1 MARQLA
7 STQLKR
13 IRTSP
18 SIQLVLVIAVALFI
32 LFLWL
37 NFALT
42 QEIESIGREIQE
54 KTQELEAM
62 ERGRDSLLKDIS
74 KASSQ
79 LEMAD
84 KAWDLGYR
92 PQTPVFLLVVEPL
105 ARATDGAAASQ
116 EWSVS
121 TTAEGE
127 GAAQKS
133 LPLLEVLAHQSGSLA
148 LGAGP

>member
-1 MARQLA
+1 
-7 STQLKR
+7 
-13 IRTSP
+13 
-18 SIQLVLVIAVALFI
+18 LVLVIAVALFI

-54 KTQELEAM
+54 KTRELEAM
-62 ERGRDSLLKDIS
+62 ERGRDSLLKEIS

-105 ARATDGAAASQ
+105 ARATDGATASQ

-121 TTAEGE
+121 TAAEGE
-127 GAAQKS
+127 GAAQLS

>member
-13 IRTSP
+13 IRTTP

-54 KTQELEAM
+54 KTQEREAI
-62 ERGRDSLLKDIS
+62 ERRRDSLLKEIS
-74 KASSQ
+74 ETSSQ
-79 LEMAD
+79 LKMAD
-84 KAWDLGYR
+84 IAWDLGYR
-92 PQTPVFLLVVEPL
+92 PQTPVFLPVVEPL
-105 ARATDGAAASQ
+105 ARATDGATASQ

-121 TTAEGE
+121 PAAGDG
-127 GAAQKS
+127 GAAQQS
-133 LPLLEVLAHQSGSLA
+133 LPLLEVLAHRSGSLPF
-148 LGAGP
+148 GAEP

>member
-18 SIQLVLVIAVALFI
+18 SLQLVLVIAVALFI

-54 KTQELEAM
+54 KTQELEAI
-62 ERGRDSLLKDIS
+62 ERRRDSLLKEIS
-74 KASSQ
+74 ETSSQ

-92 PQTPVFLLVVEPL
+92 PQTPVFLPVVEPL
-105 ARATDGAAASQ
+105 ARATDGTTASQ

-121 TTAEGE
+121 TAAGDE
-127 GAAQKS
+127 GAAQQS
-133 LPLLEVLAHQSGSLA
+133 LPLLGVLVHQSGSLA
-148 LGAGP
+148 LGTGP

>member
-1 MARQLA
+1 VARQLS
-7 STQLKR
+7 STQLKQ

-18 SIQLVLVIAVALFI
+18 SIQLVLVIAVVLFI

-54 KTQELEAM
+54 KTRELQAI
-62 ERGRDSLLKDIS
+62 ERRQDSLLKEIS
-74 KASSQ
+74 ETSSQ

-92 PQTPVFLLVVEPL
+92 PQTPVFLPVVEPL
-105 ARATDGAAASQ
+105 ARATDGTMANQDWSLSAAAG
-116 EWSVS
+116 V
-121 TTAEGE
+121 E
-127 GAAQKS
+127 GAAQQS
-133 LPLLEVLAHQSGSLA
+133 LPLLVVLANQSRSLA
-148 LGAGP
+148 SVTEP